1 MPRLTLAPTKSNL
14 LSLRHQLA
22 FAEEGYELL
31 EQKRQILV
39 FELMRRMERA
49 RKLEAQVEQELAL
62 AFAALRD
69 AELDAGGDAVDR
81 ASLGMARGH
90 DIQVTGQALMGFM
103 VPHATL
109 SLAQD
114 GRRPGVDGTPASL
127 DPAADRFRTLL
138 QELTELAELTAAV
151 SRLAE
156 QLRKTQRRC
165 NALSRIFIPNFRFTI
180 RYIAGALEE
189 RERESFVILKMVRD
203 RVQSSRPTPPVTPD
217 TV

>member
-1 MPRLTLAPTKSNL
+1 
-14 LSLRHQLA
+14 
-22 FAEEGYELL
+22 
-31 EQKRQILV
+31 
-39 FELMRRMERA
+39 
-49 RKLEAQVEQELAL
+49 
-62 AFAALRD
+62 
-69 AELDAGGDAVDR
+69 
-81 ASLGMARGH
+81 
-90 DIQVTGQALMGFM
+90 MGFM

>member
-1 MPRLTLAPTKSNL
+1 MARLTLAPTKSNL
-14 LSLRHQLA
+14 IALRRQLA

-49 RKLEAQVEQELAL
+49 RKLEAQVEHDLAA
-62 AFAALRD
+62 AFVALRE
-69 AELDAGGDAVDR
+69 AELDGGSTSIDR

-90 DIQVTGQALMGFM
+90 DVQVTGQPLMGFT

-127 DPAADRFRTLL
+127 DPAADRFTALL
-138 QELTELAELTAAV
+138 PQLTELAELGAAV

-165 NALSRIFIPNFRFTI
+165 NALSRIFIPNFQSTI
-180 RYIAGALEE
+180 KYIAGALEE

-203 RVQSSRPTPPVTPD
+203 RVQSSRSSPPETP
-217 TV
+217 